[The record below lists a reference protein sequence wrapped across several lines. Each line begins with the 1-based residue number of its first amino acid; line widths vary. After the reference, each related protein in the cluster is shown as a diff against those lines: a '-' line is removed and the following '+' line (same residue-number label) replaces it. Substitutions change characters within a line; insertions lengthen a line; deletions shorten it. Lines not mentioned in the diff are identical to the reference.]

1 MTVSIR
7 LTLGERN
14 LAESDTDA
22 EDKFDVA
29 VANKAYNEYINSG
42 KKSRPV
48 SELWRE
54 LKLL

>member
-1 MTVSIR
+1 MTVSVR